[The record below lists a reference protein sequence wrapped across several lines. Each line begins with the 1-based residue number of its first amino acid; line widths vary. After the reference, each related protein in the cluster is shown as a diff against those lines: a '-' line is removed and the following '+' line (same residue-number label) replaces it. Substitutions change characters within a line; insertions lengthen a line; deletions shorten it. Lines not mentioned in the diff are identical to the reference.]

1 MINWTEEDVAF
12 ICKNIVLPAIMEATK
27 AISDNEEKLQEISQ
41 ESYKKIFTVITD
53 RLNQL
58 DYEQERDRR
67 FFLQLYSQH
76 AYINYEKMQD
86 VYKNWCEEFDKLN
99 KDKFFKE
106 KTDE

>member
-1 MINWTEEDVAF
+1 MINWTEEDITF
-12 ICKNIVLPAIMEATK
+12 ICKNLLTPMSEEIIKVFNERDKLESK
-27 AISDNEEKLQEISQ
+27 AVDKVFS
-41 ESYKKIFTVITD
+41 VITD
-53 RLNQL
+53 QFKEIR
-58 DYEQERDRR
+58 YEQERDRR
-67 FFLQLYSQH
+67 FFLQLYSKH